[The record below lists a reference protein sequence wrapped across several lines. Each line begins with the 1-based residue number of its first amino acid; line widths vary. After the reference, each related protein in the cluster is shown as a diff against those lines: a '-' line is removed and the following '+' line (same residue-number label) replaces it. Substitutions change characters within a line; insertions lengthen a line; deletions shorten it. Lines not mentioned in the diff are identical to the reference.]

1 MTSIQIIYIHSLEV
15 GMVLVSPSVVEGRL
29 NPPPSKSYSHRAIAI
44 AHISDRQSR
53 LNGVSLAKDVLATLR
68 AAEMMGASL
77 QMKGA
82 EGRADIVL
90 DPPESPILPEDVIY
104 CGGSGTT
111 MRFYTAISTLAEDG
125 YTILTGNESLRKRP
139 MGPLIRA
146 INSLGGWAVSSRLN
160 GLPPVIVKGGGLTG
174 GETTL
179 PGNMSSQFFSALLIA
194 GTMSEKGLKLKYEGK
209 LVSKPYLEMTSYM
222 LDTAGSSVKLGDTL
236 EVEPIRPR
244 GLNVSIPGDF
254 GLAAPFMVMASI
266 TGGRLEVTG
275 LDREMPQAD
284 GLIVDILRTF
294 GVSVEWRGGSLIVEG
309 RPTKPATLD
318 LSDAPDL
325 LPLAAVMA
333 VFVKGRSEV
342 RGVAHARLKESDRV
356 TNMRVELEKAGVRV
370 RELED
375 GLIIDG
381 TGGIGKCGTLESH
394 NDHRIFMALTA
405 LAAASREGCEIKGEE
420 WVADSYPNFLKDAQT
435 LGLVIS

>member
-1 MTSIQIIYIHSLEV
+1 
-15 GMVLVSPSVVEGRL
+15 MVLVSPSVVGGKL

-53 LNGVSLAKDVLATLR
+53 LGGISLARDVLATLR

-77 QMKGA
+77 QVNGA
-82 EGRADIVL
+82 EGRADVVL
-90 DPPESPILPEDVIY
+90 DPPERPTLPEDVIY

-111 MRFYTAISTLAEDG
+111 MRFYAAISTLAEDG
-125 YTILTGNESLRKRP
+125 YTVLTGNEGLRRRP

-146 INSLGGWAVSSRLN
+146 INSLGGWAASSRLN

-179 PGNMSSQFFSALLIA
+179 PGNVSSQFFSALLIS
-194 GTMSEKGLKLKYEGK
+194 GTMSEKGLKLRYEGK
-209 LVSKPYLEMTSYM
+209 LVSKPYLEMTAYM
-222 LDTAGSSVKLGDTL
+222 LGEAGSSVKLGDTL
-236 EVEPIRPR
+236 EVEPIRPK
-244 GLNVSIPGDF
+244 GLSVSIPGDF

-284 GLIVDILRTF
+284 GLIVDVLRTF
-294 GVSVEWRGGSLIVEG
+294 GVSVEWRGVSLVVEG

-318 LSDAPDL
+318 LSGAPDL

-333 VFVKGRSEV
+333 VFVRGRSEI

-356 TNMRVELEKAGVRV
+356 ANMRIELEKVGVRV

-381 TGGIGKCGTLESH
+381 IGRVAKCGALESH
-394 NDHRIFMALTA
+394 KDHRIFMALTA
-405 LAAASREGCEIKGEE
+405 LAAASDEGCEVRGEE